1 MGTKE
6 NILVSPGITIM
17 AQKQQFRFLTK
28 KKNTSV
34 SQFSI
39 RRLKVSLKVSAQSQ
53 NENFEHAVSKTPKPI
68 CFAQAKLYQECELR
82 TVRPTTVA
90 ARDDDGR

>member
-39 RRLKVSLKVSAQSQ
+39 RRLKVSLKVSALW
-53 NENFEHAVSKTPKPI
+53 NENFEDAVSKTPKPI